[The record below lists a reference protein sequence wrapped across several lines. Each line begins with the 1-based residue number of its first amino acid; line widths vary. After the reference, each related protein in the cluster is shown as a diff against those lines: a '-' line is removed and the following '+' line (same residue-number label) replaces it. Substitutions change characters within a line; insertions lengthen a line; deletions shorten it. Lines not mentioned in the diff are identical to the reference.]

1 MVQEFWRGGYKYFI
15 IDLDNGEARMCLSP
29 AKGSRIDLSAYGV
42 ETFPRGKVYYVDFL
56 KVSKHHRNL
65 GHGVTLLMAAIRWAN
80 ISKNI
85 IILDA
90 IPLDTGI
97 DGHRLIRF
105 YLKHGFKIP
114 TGSTNQHSMY
124 YHDRDVIK
132 RRKLKVH
139 S

>member
-1 MVQEFWRGGYKYFI
+1 MVQDFWRGGYKYFI
-15 IDLDNGEARMCLSP
+15 MDLGEGEARMCLSP
-29 AKGSRIDLSAYGV
+29 AKGTRIDLSAYGV
-42 ETFPRGKVYYVDFL
+42 ETYPRGKVYYVDFL
-56 KVSKHHRNL
+56 KVPPRYRNA
-65 GHGVTLLMAAIRWAN
+65 GHGTILLKAALRWAN
-80 ISKNI
+80 LSKNI

-90 IPLDTGI
+90 IPLDTGM

-114 TGSTNQHSMY
+114 TGSTNNNSMY

-132 RRKLKVH
+132 RRKLKTR